1 MSDLTKLS
9 GTSQYGDPLVSDLLE
24 FSCYQFFNWGLLG
37 VGAFTNV
44 TIPSGAYP
52 SGIGSH
58 AYDPS
63 ALRPARDPRYT
74 AGQIW
79 EGFRSNWVYESGIE
93 YSRQAIPISGL
104 FVNGTYRSNSP
115 SGPSGYRVN
124 YPEGRILFNTPV
136 ATGSVVRC
144 AYSFKNVRLDM
155 DDAPWFKAVQFDS
168 MNPADPQFQSPNGS
182 GAWDVLSANR
192 VQLPAI
198 VISAVPRV
206 AMEGLQLGNLSRV
219 HYQDVMFHIVAETK
233 FDLKQLHDIVVSHW
247 ERRIEGVDKKKLAQE
262 GRFPL
267 AYDGTLNPSGLS
279 YPQMVDPAGG
289 SGLYRWRKMTFDQIR
304 SNEVPAKPPL
314 FRASVKATIY
324 VDLP

>member
-44 TIPSGAYP
+44 TIPSGTYP
-52 SGIGSH
+52 SGIASH
-58 AYDPS
+58 STDPS
-63 ALRPARDPRYT
+63 ILRPARDPRYT
-74 AGQIW
+74 SGQIW

-93 YSRQAIPISGL
+93 YTSQPIPVSGL
-104 FVNGTYRSNSP
+104 FVNGSFRANTP
-115 SGPSGYRVN
+115 SGVSGYRVN
-124 YPEGRILFNTPV
+124 YPEGRVLFNTPLP
-136 ATGSVVRC
+136 TGSIVRC
-144 AYSFKNVRLDM
+144 AYSFKNVRLDL

-206 AMEGLQLGNLSRV
+206 SMEGLQLGNLSRV
-219 HYQDVMFHIVAETK
+219 HYQDVMFHIFAETK
-233 FDLKQLHDIVVSHW
+233 FDRKQLHDIIVSHW
-247 ERRIEGVDKKKLAQE
+247 ERRIEGVNKKGLAQD

-267 AYDGTLNPSGLS
+267 NYDGTLNPSGAT
-279 YPQMVDPAGG
+279 YPGMVDTSTG
-289 SGLYRWRKMTFDQIR
+289 SGLYRWRKITFDEMR

-314 FRASVKATIY
+314 FRAAVKATIY